1 MPAGVIKNK
10 KDFRMWKK
18 AKKYVKKSKDYS
30 SMDDIKGQDWGL
42 VTNIFKQMK
51 SKYKDKKLPA
61 DYPKGSG
68 WDKEK
73 KKMKKEDVQ
82 SISNPLEL
90 SDEAKKI
97 FEMLPV
103 FQVLEKIAK
112 EIGSA
117 KSESVEAF
125 MNQFEGEKKEDD
137 GLPILIPQPVKHVQ
151 AQPNHGLPELMP
163 SLNQDAKQME
173 VVQAPVAQV
182 VSVEKVMADLEALK
196 QFVISHGRGM
206 PS

>member
-73 KKMKKEDVQ
+73 KKMKKENV
-82 SISNPLEL
+82 L
-90 SDEAKKI
+90 S
-97 FEMLPV
+97 
-103 FQVLEKIAK
+103 
-112 EIGSA
+112 
-117 KSESVEAF
+117 
-125 MNQFEGEKKEDD
+125 
-137 GLPILIPQPVKHVQ
+137 
-151 AQPNHGLPELMP
+151 
-163 SLNQDAKQME
+163 
-173 VVQAPVAQV
+173 
-182 VSVEKVMADLEALK
+182 
-196 QFVISHGRGM
+196 
-206 PS
+206 